1 MKLAVFGTN
10 EIGLTASATFAT
22 HGYQVVCTDEDR
34 SKIAA
39 LNSGEIP
46 TDEEGLP
53 EVISKAK
60 KAGQLSFSVNRLTA
74 ASEAD
79 LLLFTEPIPVD
90 EHENPDLTRF
100 FRFIRKIAITI
111 KLHKTFIIKSTVPP
125 GTAAKVESI
134 LIEQGLSDRSFDVV
148 SNPDFIRKGSAVK
161 DFMYPT
167 QVIIGTSSL
176 RACRAMENFYEPIS
190 HSLQYMDHSSAELM
204 KYAYHTYMSLQVS
217 CLTTIA
223 GVAEKY
229 GGDVESIQAA
239 LPRVT
244 QFNQHSLH
252 PGSSFLGADSSVE
265 LATFRS
271 MIKGSLSANRM
282 FKALEEIDQYQPDLL
297 IQKLKDF
304 LGTLHGAKIA
314 IFTSPTMKAIPA
326 LPPSELVIKRLRE
339 EGAIVQKFAP
349 EQAKYQQIEDQS
361 SSIYESVK
369 GCDALLL
376 MTELLSLKQL
386 NWERI
391 INGLNLPLIVDG
403 HNLYAL
409 DEMRKI
415 ANTYDLIYCSIG
427 RPNIYK
433 GLGSISVQSVQ

>member
-10 EIGLTASATFAT
+10 EIGLTASAIFAT
-22 HGYQVVCTDEDR
+22 HGHNVVCTDEDR
-34 SKIAA
+34 SQIAA
-39 LNSGEIP
+39 LNSGEIRVV
-46 TDEEGLP
+46 EQGLS
-53 EVISKAK
+53 EIITKAK
-60 KAGQLSFSVNRLTA
+60 NAGHLSFSVNRLTA

-79 LLLFTEPIPVD
+79 VLLFTEPIPVD
-90 EHENPDLTRF
+90 EQENPDLTCF

-161 DFMYPT
+161 DFMYPS
-167 QVIIGTSSL
+167 QIIIGTSSL
-176 RACRAMENFYEPIS
+176 RACRAMETFYEPLS
-190 HSLQYMDHSSAELM
+190 RSVQYMDHSSAELM
-204 KYAYHTYMSLQVS
+204 KYAFHTYQSLQVS
-217 CLTTIA
+217 YLTMIA

-252 PGSSFLGADSSVE
+252 PASSFLGADTSVE
-265 LATFRS
+265 LASFRS
-271 MIKGSLSANRM
+271 MIKSTLSANRM
-282 FKALEEIDQYQPDLL
+282 FKAFEETDQYQPELL

-304 LGTLHGAKIA
+304 RGTLNGAKIA
-314 IFTSPTMKAIPA
+314 IFTTPTVKAIPA
-326 LPPSELVIKRLRE
+326 LPPSELIIKWLRE
-339 EGAIVQKFAP
+339 EGATVQKFAP
-349 EQAKYQQIEDQS
+349 EKAKYQQIEDES
-361 SSIYESVK
+361 SYIYESVK

-376 MTELLSLKQL
+376 MTELLTLKQL

-403 HNLYAL
+403 HNLYEL